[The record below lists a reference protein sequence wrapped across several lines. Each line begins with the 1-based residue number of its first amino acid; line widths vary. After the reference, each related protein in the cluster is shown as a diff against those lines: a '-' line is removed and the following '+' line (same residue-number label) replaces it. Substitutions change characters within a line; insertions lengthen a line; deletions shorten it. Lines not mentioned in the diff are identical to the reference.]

1 MTSFARL
8 CLSLLFF
15 VIMSNQSMAQTVAGK
30 EPPLPAPLE
39 TMAKEGAQLRY
50 MGQAAGLDSWIA
62 IQNGQ
67 EQYFYVTPDREY
79 VLLGLLFDKT
89 GKMITLQQVS
99 ALQKQGD
106 SVLDILQAEAKP
118 ETESVT
124 KNLAGEKEIANKILK
139 SPAEQL
145 FTDVESANWVRLG
158 QEAAP
163 AIYMFIDPQCP
174 YCHEFMKTLRPD
186 IEGGKIQIRMIPV
199 GFKDDT
205 RAQAALLLAIPS
217 PQERWFRH
225 LDGDAEALPVT
236 PGINE
241 QGVERNMSIM
251 QSWKLNVTPLSLY
264 RAKDGT
270 VKIVQGRAKDVK
282 ALMSDLHPV
291 N

>member
-1 MTSFARL
+1 MISFSRL
-8 CLSLLFF
+8 CLGLLTLL
-15 VIMSNQSMAQTVAGK
+15 IMSSPATAQTMAVND
-30 EPPLPAPLE
+30 PQLPAPLE

-50 MGQAAGLDSWIA
+50 MGRVAGLDSWIA

-99 ALQKQGD
+99 ALQQQSD
-106 SVLDILQAEAKP
+106 AVLDVLKADPKT
-118 ETESVT
+118 ETPSVT
-124 KNLAGEKEIANKILK
+124 KNLAGEQQIANKILK
-139 SPAEQL
+139 SPSEQL
-145 FTDVESANWVRLG
+145 FADVESANWIPLG
-158 QEAAP
+158 QATAP
-163 AIYMFIDPQCP
+163 HFYMFIDPQCS
-174 YCHEFMKTLRPD
+174 YCHEFMKALRPD
-186 IEGGKIQIRMIPV
+186 IDGGRVQVRMIPV

-225 LDGDAEALPVT
+225 LDGDLEALPVT

-270 VKIVQGRAKDVK
+270 VKIVQGRAKDMK
-282 ALMSDLHPV
+282 AMLSDLHKV